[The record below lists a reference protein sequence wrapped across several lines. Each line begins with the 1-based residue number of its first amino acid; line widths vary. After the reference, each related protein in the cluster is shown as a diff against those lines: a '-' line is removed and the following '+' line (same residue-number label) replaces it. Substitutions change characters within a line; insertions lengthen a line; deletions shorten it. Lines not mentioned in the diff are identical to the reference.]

1 MAAGYLGGGGP
12 SGSPIVVAVATVRLE
27 SLTKVFDG
35 VTAVDDV
42 TLDIADRE
50 FMVLLGPSGCG
61 KSTLLR
67 MIAGLESPTNGDVL
81 IGGVRVNDAEPKERD
96 VAMVFQSYALYP
108 HKTVRA
114 NIEFPLKVR
123 KVDKVERT
131 RAAEQA
137 AAALGLTEYLER
149 KPGQLSGGQRQRV
162 ALARA
167 IVRQPA
173 VFCMDEPLS
182 NLDAKLR
189 SETRAELVAMH
200 QRLSSTFVYVTH
212 DQVEAMTMGTR
223 VAVMNRGR
231 IEQVGTPAEV
241 YARPASV
248 FVAEFIGTPPMNV
261 LPAGLADGPGA
272 GGTQRVGIRPEHVV
286 VDPAGPVRA
295 TVTLVEQL
303 GHEVL
308 VYCQVGDTRIVV
320 RSSAD
325 QVHARLGDE
334 VGLRLPVEHRHHF
347 DPTTGLAVDG

>member
-1 MAAGYLGGGGP
+1 VLG
-12 SGSPIVVAVATVRLE
+12 VAYRRVVATVRLE

-67 MIAGLESPTNGDVL
+67 MIAGLESPTSGDVH
-81 IGGVRVNDAEPKERD
+81 IGGVRVNDAEPKARD

-123 KVDKVERT
+123 KVDKVERA

-261 LPAGLADGPGA
+261 LPPGLADGPGA
-272 GGTQRVGIRPEHVV
+272 GGTARVGVRPEHVV

-295 TVTLVEQL
+295 RVTLVEQL

-308 VYCQVGDTRIVV
+308 VYCQADDTRIVV
-320 RSSAD
+320 RSSAAD
-325 QVHARLGDE
+325 LHARLGDE

-347 DPTTGLAVDG
+347 DPDTGLAADG

>member
-1 MAAGYLGGGGP
+1 M
-12 SGSPIVVAVATVRLE
+12 VVATVRLE

-50 FMVLLGPSGCG
+50 FMVLLGPSCCG

-67 MIAGLESPTNGDVL
+67 MIAGLESPTSGDVH

-123 KVDKVERT
+123 KVDKADRA

-261 LPAGLADGPGA
+261 LPPGLADGPGA
-272 GGTQRVGIRPEHVV
+272 GGHPRAGCRPEHVV
-286 VDPAGPVRA
+286 VDPDGPVRA

-308 VYCQVGDTRIVV
+308 VYCQAGDTRIVV
-320 RSSAD
+320 RQPAD
-325 QVHARLGDE
+325 EVHARLGDE
-334 VGLRLPVEHRHHF
+334 VGLHLPVEHRHHF

>member
-1 MAAGYLGGGGP
+1 M
-12 SGSPIVVAVATVRLE
+12 ATVRLE
-27 SLTKVFDG
+27 SLSKVFDG

-67 MIAGLESPTNGDVL
+67 MIAGLESPTSGDVH

-123 KVDKVERT
+123 KVDKVERA

-167 IVRQPA
+167 IGRQPA

-261 LPAGLADGPGA
+261 LPPGLADGPGA
-272 GGTQRVGIRPEHVV
+272 GGALRVGIRPEHVV
-286 VDPAGPVRA
+286 VDPSGPVRA

-308 VYCQVGDTRIVV
+308 VYCQAGDTRIVV

-325 QVHARLGDE
+325 EVHARLGDE